1 MTTELKILSLK
12 DWFPFEGE
20 KLIIAGP
27 CSAETLD
34 QTLKTAIALKNIET
48 VHLFRAGLWKP
59 RTRPGSFEGI
69 GETGLSWLSEVKKST
84 QIPVTVEVANAD
96 HVQKALANDVDV
108 LWIGAR
114 TSANPFSVQEIADA
128 LSGVDIPVMVKNPIN
143 PDLSL
148 WVGALERINRSGIN
162 RLIAIHRGFSTHH
175 EEYRNAPHWEIPLKL
190 KTLIPS
196 LPILCDPSHIAGS
209 RKHLFQ
215 IAQKAMDLDM
225 DGLMIE
231 SHIHPDEALSDPKQ
245 QIKPADLAEF
255 IERLELRSS
264 TSSDVSYLSELEEYR
279 SRIDELDR
287 SIIQLVGQRMAIS
300 SSIGDFKLEHN
311 VTVFQLERW
320 KEILETRVPFGREK
334 GLEEAFVEELM
345 QLIHDE
351 SIKLQLSSLR
361 SSKS

>member
-12 DWFPFEGE
+12 AWFPFEGD

-27 CSAETLD
+27 CSAETKN
-34 QTLKTAIALKNIET
+34 QTLQTASALKDIKK

-69 GETGLSWLSEVKKST
+69 GETGLNWMSEVKKT
-84 QIPVTVEVANAD
+84 THMPITVEVANAG
-96 HVQKALANDVDV
+96 HVEKALANNVDV

-114 TSANPFSVQEIADA
+114 TTANPFSVQEIADA
-128 LSGVDIPVMVKNPIN
+128 LSGVDIPVMIKNPIN

-148 WVGALERINRSGIN
+148 WVGALERINGSGIN

-190 KTLIPS
+190 KTLIPP

-231 SHIHPDEALSDPKQ
+231 SHINPDEALSDPKQ
-245 QIKPADLAEF
+245 QIKPSDLADFLEN
-255 IERLELRSS
+255 LELRSS
-264 TSSDVSYLSELEEYR
+264 TSSDVSYLTELEELR
-279 SRIDELDR
+279 SKIDDLDR
-287 SIIQLVGQRMAIS
+287 SIIELVSQRMDIS
-300 SSIGDFKLEHN
+300 SSIGDFKLDHN

-320 KEILETRVPFGREK
+320 KEILETRVPLGASK
-334 GLEEAFVEELM
+334 GLKDAFIEELM

-351 SIKLQLSSLR
+351 SIKIQLTR
-361 SSKS
+361 FR